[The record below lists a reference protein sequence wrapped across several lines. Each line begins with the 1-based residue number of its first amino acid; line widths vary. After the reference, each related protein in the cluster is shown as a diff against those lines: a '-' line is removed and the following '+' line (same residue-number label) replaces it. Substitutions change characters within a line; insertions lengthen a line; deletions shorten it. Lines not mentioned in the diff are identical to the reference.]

1 MPDITYNQQALK
13 ESLISIT
20 DYVRWG
26 ASLFKQENLFYGHG
40 NASAIDESAYL
51 VLNTLNLEP
60 DTHALYFSAKLTSN
74 EKDQVIDI
82 LFRRAMEKI
91 PASYLTHESMFANLS
106 FYVDERVLVP
116 RSPIAELIQ
125 NYFEPWVEI
134 DKVERILDLCTGS
147 ACIAC
152 ACAYYFPQ
160 AEVDAVDISNDALEV
175 ANINIKKHHL
185 VGQVKAIQSDLF
197 NNLSGQKYNIIVSN
211 PPYVDADDMDSMPEE
226 FKAEPELG
234 LAAGVEG
241 LDLVIPMLEQA
252 SKHLYPQGI
261 LIVEVGNSEYALQ
274 EKYPDIP
281 FYWLEFEHGGHGVF
295 LLSKEQ
301 LDDYFADSGQDEVS

>member
-1 MPDITYNQQALK
+1 MANICYDKKELK
-13 ESLISIT
+13 QSLDTIT

-51 VLNTLNLEP
+51 VLHTLKLEP
-60 DTHALYFSAKLTSN
+60 DTHALYFSSKLTPD
-74 EKDQVIDI
+74 EKDQLIDI
-82 LFRRAMEKI
+82 LLRRAIEKV
-91 PASYLTHESMFANLS
+91 PASYLTHEAWFANLS

-125 NYFEPWVEI
+125 NYFEPWIET
-134 DKVERILDLCTGS
+134 DQVERILDLCTGS

-152 ACAYYFPQ
+152 ASAYYFPQ
-160 AEVDAVDISNDALEV
+160 ADVDAVDISKDALAV
-175 ANINIKKHHL
+175 ANINIKKHQL
-185 VGQVKAIQSDLF
+185 VGQVKTIQSDLF
-197 NNLSGQKYNIIVSN
+197 SNLSGQKYNIIVSN
-211 PPYVDADDMDSMPEE
+211 PPYVDQDDMKSMPEE

-234 LAAGVEG
+234 LAAGDEG

-252 SKHLYPQGI
+252 ANYLYPEGI

-274 EKYPDIP
+274 ERYPDLP

-295 LLSKEQ
+295 LLTKEQ
-301 LDDYFADSGQDEVS
+301 LDAYFENESLEDK